1 MRIYLAMGLFLMGLY
16 LSAQDLKYSPKRT
29 TFWDH
34 ETQQPITILND
45 STYVYGL
52 DLQLKQIPK
61 LDLDDSSLNNMAVA
75 HIHGKTYLYDYAGG
89 VVVEYSNQSFT
100 RHDKSFTHKNQYYS
114 AHFVHDNQI
123 YLLGGYGLFTT
134 KNILTR
140 YDFKAREWFLVETSG
155 DIPEFITTNV
165 FQVIGDQL
173 YFINSNFKSPNLTE
187 HIDEA
192 VYVLDLNQFTLKKLG
207 LLEDLN
213 SVYSTESDLTNY
225 YLNSLNNHT
234 LLLTKIDEPAKLINF
249 KANTLSEVELSPQF
263 HTRSKILYYDPEE
276 QSYTIA
282 TTNSGNERL
291 YYLTI
296 NSQDLVQKTLT
307 THALYKTDFKS
318 YTELAI
324 YIGALL
330 AFIGFGFI
338 GFKSYKNLNKL
349 KINLRNKSIKLKGK
363 HLDQLKKEEVD
374 LLLYLAQHPNYIE
387 FSDLMIQLGYKG
399 NYDALKRTRKVLFN
413 DLHDQ
418 LIPYLGDRTKA
429 LFIIKKSK
437 DDKRY
442 KVIKLNP
449 DLVVIK
455 H

>member
-75 HIHGKTYLYDYAGG
+75 HIHGKTYLYDFAGG

-114 AHFVHDNQI
+114 VHFVHDNQI

-173 YFINSNFKSPNLTE
+173 YFVNSNFKSPNLTE
-187 HIDEA
+187 QIDEA

-213 SVYSTESDLTNY
+213 SVYSTGSDLTSYNV
-225 YLNSLNNHT
+225 NSLNNHT

-263 HTRSKILYYDPEE
+263 HTRSKILYYNPEE

-330 AFIGFGFI
+330 AFIVFGFI

-363 HLDQLKKEEVD
+363 HLNQLKKEEVD